1 MHQLP
6 IDRKRYLLQQ
16 NRQYGSVSKASA
28 SKSGRS
34 PAQAS
39 TYSPATAGAIVPRLV
54 PQLTGDGLM
63 KRLSV
68 VAWGSGSSSNPK
80 LEHEPATPTE
90 STNKA
95 TLGRNRRSLDHP
107 TEEAVLLQPQTTG
120 GLWSSWWTSSG
131 GDKGGD
137 KAQKETP
144 KWYVDGIR
152 NGKTTDMK
160 LIKHLISLRVHL
172 STASLAWIEEFV
184 REEKGMDA
192 LGNVLAGLVG
202 KGGKRKSLTEVEG
215 TVLFELVKSLRVLL
229 NTEVRSLLKFPKPLL
244 TSNSRGLNKCSPR
257 QL

>member
-16 NRQYGSVSKASA
+16 NKQYGSVSKASA
-28 SKSGRS
+28 SKAAKNT
-34 PAQAS
+34 AQAS
-39 TYSPATAGAIVPRLV
+39 TYSPATATAIAPRLV
-54 PQLTGDGLM
+54 PQLTGDSLM
-63 KRLSV
+63 KRFSV
-68 VAWGSGSSSNPK
+68 VAWGSGSSSNSK
-80 LEHEPATPTE
+80 ADHEPAVTPE
-90 STNKA
+90 SPGKA
-95 TLGRNRRSLDHP
+95 TLGRQRRSLDHP
-107 TEEAVLLQPQTTG
+107 AEEVAPLQPQTTG

-152 NGKTTDMK
+152 NGRTTDMK
-160 LIKHLISLRVHL
+160 LVKHLISLRVHL

-184 REEKGMDA
+184 QEEKGIDA

-202 KGGKRKSLTEVEG
+202 KGGKRKTLTEVES

-229 NTEVRSLLKFPKPLL
+229 NTEVIAPFIFTILSNLKRRVF
-244 TSNSRGLNKCSPR
+244 NK
-257 QL
+257 